1 MSSFLS
7 GLTGA
12 VTGAVSKV
20 ANTVS
25 GKKNNTSATLLRAA
39 STNTKAHEVAPVGA
53 QVTMASGATYT
64 KAANVHTGTF
74 GPSTKGGRRV
84 NKSKKNKNKSKK
96 NKNKSKSK
104 SKKNRK

>member
-1 MSSFLS
+1 MSAFLS

-12 VTGAVSKV
+12 VAGAVSKV
-20 ANTVS
+20 TNTVT
-25 GKKNNTSATLLRAA
+25 GKKNNTSAALQRAA
-39 STNTKAHEVAPVGA
+39 STNSKAHEAAPTGA

-74 GPSTKGGRRV
+74 GPSTKGGRRG
-84 NKSKKNKNKSKK
+84 SKKNKSKK

-104 SKKNRK
+104 KNRK

>member
-12 VTGAVSKV
+12 VTSAVNSARTAV
-20 ANTVS
+20 V
-25 GKKNNTSATLLRAA
+25 GPKNNLRRQASAN
-39 STNTKAHEVAPVGA
+39 SKAHEAAPTGA

-64 KAANVHTGTF
+64 KVANGQTGTF

-84 NKSKKNKNKSKK
+84 NKNKSKKNRSKKNKSKK
-96 NKNKSKSK
+96 N
-104 SKKNRK
+104 RK